1 MISGHILVSIVVNIV
16 ICVAP
21 YLAKAIALASGS
33 KFSFPGGFRQSTDE
47 LSGYCLA
54 ITDIVACLAKRPVL
68 FLSLIHI

>member
-33 KFSFPGGFRQSTDE
+33 KFSFPGSFRQSTDE

-54 ITDIVACLAKRPVL
+54 ITDHLRV
-68 FLSLIHI
+68 SG